1 MPVYRIADLD
11 ILINPIYEN
20 TIKRLFPY
28 ITNSENYDFEI
39 SLTEDEKNSLD
50 ENGFSTTTTAVT
62 EDSII
67 LQRLCC
73 TILESYNG
81 FFFHSSS
88 VMVDGNAYVFSA
100 PSGTGKSTHTAL
112 WRKYFGDKAVM
123 INDDKP
129 IIRKHNGSFYIYGTP
144 WMGKS
149 NIGNNIKAPVK
160 AIYFL
165 ERSKENSAVK
175 VSTGSVFREILE
187 ATVVPQNKA
196 TMHTLLSTLDE
207 FFSTTQ
213 IFKLKCNMDI
223 DAVKTA
229 FNAVNDYK

>member
-1 MPVYRIADLD
+1 MPVYRIADLN

-20 TIKRLFPY
+20 TKIRLFPY
-28 ITNSENYDFEI
+28 ITNSDSYDFEI
-39 SLTEDEKNSLD
+39 SLTENEKNNLD
-50 ENGFSTTTTAVT
+50 ENGFSINTKTIS
-62 EDSII
+62 EDSLI
-67 LQRLCC
+67 LQKLCC
-73 TILESYNG
+73 TVLESYDG

-129 IIRKHNGSFYIYGTP
+129 IIRKHNGLFYIYGTP
-144 WMGKS
+144 WMGKT

-165 ERSKENSAVK
+165 EQSKENSAVK
-175 VSTGSVFREILE
+175 VSTGSVFKEILE
-187 ATVVPQNKA
+187 ATVVPQNRE
-196 TMHTLLSTLDE
+196 TMHILLSLLDE
-207 FFSTTQ
+207 FFSGVSVY
-213 IFKLKCNMDI
+213 KLKCNMDI
-223 DAVKTA
+223 EAVKVA
-229 FNAVNDYK
+229 YNAAN